1 MHKSKVVL
9 KIKYSYY
16 DKEAYTGEKKRSPMA
31 GGKWSTC
38 SVPTPGAASNLGAN
52 KAGEHH
58 QAPGQYSQQHSP

>member
-31 GGKWSTC
+31 GAKWSTC
-38 SVPTPGAASNLGAN
+38 GVPASEAASNPGAN
-52 KAGEHH
+52 TASEHH
-58 QAPGQYSQQHSP
+58 